1 MKKTVMIAALIFL
14 LGAVLFGGIAAQAAE
29 KKAKAGG
36 AAAGAFKGKYP
47 MGGSTTTEPIFTSAI
62 EAFAKMYPDAKLSY
76 DSQGSS
82 VGVTGVIDGVYV
94 IGGSS
99 RELKPEELQKGAV
112 PIPIALDGIGV
123 IVNSDVAI
131 DNLTLEQVARIFT
144 GAIKNWKD
152 VGGTAKKIVVVNRDE
167 ASGTRVAFSE
177 LVLHK
182 VIGKDAKYLAD
193 AITVESNGDMVTKV
207 GQTPDAIGYCG
218 FGYVDQAKQMG
229 AKVLSVDGVDEAI
242 DNVLSGKYPIS
253 RKLYA
258 LSKGKLKA
266 GTAEK
271 AFVDFIL
278 SKDGQ
283 KIVEESGFIALP

>member
-1 MKKTVMIAALIFL
+1 MKKYLTFLVALFL
-14 LGAVLFGGIAAQAAE
+14 LGALLTGSVAFAA
-29 KKAKAGG
+29 KKEAK
-36 AAAGAFKGKYP
+36 AAGAFKGKYP
-47 MGGSTTTEPIFTSAI
+47 MGGSTTTDPIFTSAI
-62 EAFAKMYPDAKLSY
+62 EAFAKMHPDAKLSY

-94 IGGSS
+94 LGGSS
-99 RELKPEELQKGAV
+99 RELKKEEMQKGAV
-112 PIPIALDGIGV
+112 PNAIALDGIGV
-123 IVNSDVAI
+123 IVNGDVGV
-131 DNLTLEQVARIFT
+131 DNLTLEQVAKIFT
-144 GAIKNWKD
+144 GAVKNWKD
-152 VGGTAKKIVVVNRDE
+152 VGGANEKIVVVNRDE

-177 LVLHK
+177 LVLLK

-207 GQTPDAIGYCG
+207 GQTPAAIGYCG

-242 DNVLSGKYPIS
+242 ENVLSGKYPIS

-258 LSKGKLKA
+258 VSKGKLKE
-266 GTAEK
+266 GTLEK

-278 SKDGQ
+278 SNDGQ
-283 KIVEESGFIALP
+283 AIVEESGFIAIPK